1 MSPDLYERDPFSV
14 LTSAASVI
22 FAIGAELTRSKD
34 LSQIFLAFALILAK
48 FLLKNLVDCGGF
60 SAVPKQFG
68 MAVNYRLPKSNSQ
81 AAELPSYPHAD

>member
-48 FLLKNLVDCGGF
+48 FLLKNVVDCGGF
-60 SAVPKQFG
+60 GRAEAVRHG
-68 MAVNYRLPKSNSQ
+68 R
-81 AAELPSYPHAD
+81 ELPVAEVEL